1 LDPGDGQKLGT
12 QTLTKVAPIV
22 LPAFWRDSIF
32 GSMDHLRF
40 FNKFLEGP
48 VTYEGRNG
56 DGLLFAYRKI
66 EKIVARKGRFSIVHG
81 SQGVKIQDLPP
92 VEVIFGQTP
101 GMNIVRERLERVAPT
116 TVPVLLQGESGTG
129 KEILA
134 KTLHARSN
142 RAKSAWVKVICPAI
156 PNSLIESEMFGYEK
170 GAFTGAYSNKRGLL
184 EFADGG
190 TLFLDEVAS
199 LDLSVQAK
207 LLQVLQ
213 DGSFTR
219 VGGHETRKIDTR
231 IISSA
236 NGNLR
241 AQTEEGSFRLDFFAR
256 INTVTIELLPL
267 RKRTADLPV
276 LIDYFLDI
284 YSKEYRSSRKPLAN
298 NTLRLMQQFRWP
310 GNIRQ
315 LENMIRSYVLI
326 GSEEAVADQLVPE
339 PVSRML
345 PEIDLANPI
354 SLKDLTK
361 AATRNL
367 ELEVITEA
375 LRANG
380 WNRQKT
386 AKWLNI
392 SYRSLLYKLDGDAS
406 RLLRRPCRNRSPSEF
421 TSTE

>member
-1 LDPGDGQKLGT
+1 
-12 QTLTKVAPIV
+12 
-22 LPAFWRDSIF
+22 
-32 GSMDHLRF
+32 
-40 FNKFLEGP
+40 
-48 VTYEGRNG
+48 
-56 DGLLFAYRKI
+56 
-66 EKIVARKGRFSIVHG
+66 VHR

-101 GMNIVRERLERVAPT
+101 GMNIIREKLERVAPIK
-116 TVPVLLQGESGTG
+116 VPVLFQGESGTG

-134 KTLHARSN
+134 KTLHAKSN
-142 RAKSAWVKVICPAI
+142 RAKSEWVKVICPAI
-156 PNSLIESEMFGYEK
+156 PNSLIESELFGYEK
-170 GAFTGAYSNKRGLL
+170 GAFTGAYSNKPGLV

-190 TLFLDEVAS
+190 TLFLDEVGS

-213 DGSFTR
+213 DGSFSR

-236 NGNLR
+236 NDNL
-241 AQTEEGSFRLDFFAR
+241 QVQMEEGALRLDFFAR
-256 INTVTIELLPL
+256 INTVTIDLPPL

-284 YSKEYRSSRKPLAN
+284 YSREYRSSRKPLSN
-298 NTLRLMQQFRWP
+298 GTLRLMQKFGWP

-326 GSEEAVADQLVPE
+326 GSEEAVADQLLPG
-339 PVSRML
+339 PVSKIL

-367 ELEVITEA
+367 ELKVITEA

-380 WNRQKT
+380 WNRQRT

-392 SYRSLLYKLDGDAS
+392 SYRSLLYKLDADAS
-406 RLLRRPCRNRSPSEF
+406 PSLQRPCRYRSPSGP
-421 TSTE
+421 T

>member
-1 LDPGDGQKLGT
+1 MN
-12 QTLTKVAPIV
+12 
-22 LPAFWRDSIF
+22 R
-32 GSMDHLRF
+32 
-40 FNKFLEGP
+40 
-48 VTYEGRNG
+48 
-56 DGLLFAYRKI
+56 
-66 EKIVARKGRFSIVHG
+66 

-92 VEVIFGQTP
+92 AEVIFGQTP
-101 GMNIVRERLERVAPT
+101 EMNIVREKLERVAPIK
-116 TVPVLLQGESGTG
+116 VPVLFQGESGTG

-134 KTLHARSN
+134 TTLHARSN
-142 RAKSAWVKVICPAI
+142 RAKSEWVKVICPAI
-156 PNSLIESEMFGYEK
+156 PNSLIESELFGYEK
-170 GAFTGAYSNKRGLL
+170 GAFTGAYSNKRGLV

-190 TLFLDEVAS
+190 TLFLDEVGS

-207 LLQVLQ
+207 LLQLLQ
-213 DGSFTR
+213 DGSFVR

-236 NGNLR
+236 NGNL
-241 AQTEEGSFRLDFFAR
+241 QVQMEEGSLRLDFFAR
-256 INTVTIELLPL
+256 INTVTIDLPPL
-267 RKRTADLPV
+267 RKRTADLPI

-284 YSKEYRSSRKPLAN
+284 YSKEYRSSRKPLSN
-298 NTLRLMQQFRWP
+298 GTLRLMQRFQWP

-339 PVSRML
+339 PVSKML

-367 ELEVITEA
+367 ELKVINEA

-406 RLLRRPCRNRSPSEF
+406 RILQRPCRYRSPSGP
-421 TSTE
+421 T